1 MVECIE
7 CQSRIERVVVY
18 ARGAVV
24 TRRVELPVGL
34 PPEGVDLLIAG
45 VTPLAQPGSIR
56 TYVDGERRITGLQ
69 APLVRPQIVP
79 ATPDAAAIKRLEREL
94 RRVGERRERIRRR
107 VSNLEGIDL
116 STSFTPDDD
125 QPAPNAKARAA
136 TTLEMSDILHELLTR
151 YDAEAAKLEEET
163 RRIRDEITK
172 ARNVAV
178 VTREN
183 QPERRLIISLAP
195 GSEHLRAL
203 EVSYN
208 VAAARWWPAYSARLS
223 NGGKQA
229 EFAAEAFVAQNTLES
244 WVDVKL
250 SLCTA
255 DMISDIT
262 LPELQ
267 SLRLGR
273 AQPARA
279 TGFREPPEGL
289 DAMFKG
295 HDEAFGAHQP
305 ATRSSPVAGMGPA
318 DAEEEFKVYA
328 SYDARDGAPE
338 EMESVSPPS
347 GAAMQQVPPMP
358 ASAPQRMKKSRS
370 APGGD
375 ERSRGM
381 RKERADFDDVEMD
394 YDIGEMMDDEGSFGA
409 GAAAS
414 AVMPEPEPSG
424 VAVGDA
430 WLDFDALQLP
440 PSEVRGRRGR
450 LEIAAAPGDTRGG
463 NLLGQLERLQGP
475 NGAADP
481 LHTRGMFDHQFDAD
495 GLLEIPASGKAHRVG
510 LLTHA
515 AKSRMVMR
523 CVPLEDERV
532 FREVEIE
539 NPLAAPLLPGPV
551 DVFMDGALLIT
562 SAVNQTDAGGLLR
575 IGLGEEQRL
584 RVARNVRAREESK
597 GVFKG
602 GTAMQHD
609 VTFEVASSIGA
620 DTVLELVDRIPVTRD
635 KELEVK
641 LVSSE
646 PPAEK
651 YNQHD
656 RDSHVDGGLRWLLPV
671 KAGGTAAAKLTYL
684 ISFDKDFEIVGGNR
698 RA

>member
-1 MVECIE
+1 MVESIE

-69 APLVRPQIVP
+69 APLVRPQVVP

-125 QPAPNAKARAA
+125 QPAPDAKARAA
-136 TTLEMSDILHELLTR
+136 TTLEMSDTLHELLTR
-151 YDAEAAKLEEET
+151 YDAEASKLEDEA
-163 RRIRDEITK
+163 RRIRADLDA
-172 ARNVAV
+172 ARSVAV
-178 VTREN
+178 VTRDN

-305 ATRSSPVAGMGPA
+305 ALRSSSVDHKGPI
-318 DAEEEFKVYA
+318 DPQDEFKVYS
-328 SYDARDGAPE
+328 SYDAREGAPE
-338 EMESVSPPS
+338 ESEAPPGPPS

-358 ASAPQRMKKSRS
+358 ASAPQRMKKGRAAPKDASRS
-370 APGGD
+370 GA
-375 ERSRGM
+375 M
-381 RKERADFDDVEMD
+381 RKEVADSYDEMAEMDDVA
-394 YDIGEMMDDEGSFGA
+394 IGSDFGA
-409 GAAAS
+409 GAAAPV
-414 AVMPEPEPSG
+414 AMAEPEPSG
-424 VAVGDA
+424 VAVGDD

-440 PSEVRGRRGR
+440 PSDDRGRRGR
-450 LEIAAAPGDTRGG
+450 LEISTAPTDTRGG

-481 LHTRGMFDHQFDAD
+481 LHTRGIFDHQFDAD

-510 LLTHA
+510 LLSQA

-562 SAVNQTDAGGLLR
+562 SAVNQTDVGGLLR

-609 VTFEVASSIGA
+609 VTFEVASSLGTDI
-620 DTVLELVDRIPVTRD
+620 VLELVDRIPVTRD
-635 KELEVK
+635 KELEIK

-646 PPAEK
+646 PAAEK
-651 YNQHD
+651 YLQHD
-656 RDSHVDGGLRWLLPV
+656 RDRHVDGGLRWLLPV
-671 KAGGTAAAKLTYL
+671 KAGGTAAARLTYL